1 YFFHYYHHSLH
12 QLLLL
17 PQDNPKA
24 LARNRFEYL
33 RSKLGIISAKH
44 LEGSVKEVSCVF
56 CQNLLSVKSVSNM
69 AGSGGGELRAPIFNG
84 ENYEF
89 WSIRMKTIF
98 KSHGIWELVEKGIG
112 SSDSKGADESDTKQ
126 KEKEESSGSG
136 KMAIAE
142 ILMKDAKALGL
153 IQGAVRSV
161 KLQSLRREFEYT
173 RMREDESL
181 SAYLTKLFDLINQ
194 MRGYGEELSR
204 ERIVQKM
211 LISLLPGYDPICSVI
226 EHSRDLDVIEVQ
238 EVVASLK
245 SFAQR
250 LERHHENKTEKAFAS
265 LSVDTKSA
273 KATGN
278 QNSKQQ
284 KNWKDKGKKW
294 DNKPTDGTKTPCKHC
309 GKLHYGEC
317 RFKGKP
323 KCYNCDKLGHIAK
336 DCYSKKPVEQQQL
349 QFATQVTSTPTMFYA
364 NNATEKRSMEEVWYL
379 DSGCSNH
386 MTGREDVLIDIDR
399 NVTAKV
405 AMGTGQLVD
414 VIGKGSLMVE
424 TKMGRKYIKEVLLV
438 SGLKENLLSVG
449 QMMEHGYFLIFGDNK
464 AEVYDDSSLS
474 NLVARVHMKGNRS
487 FPLKLQT
494 DLHVALTASINQSTL
509 LWHRRM
515 GHLNFQSLKL
525 LQNED
530 MVFGLPEIKNT
541 NAVCEGC
548 TFGKHCRKAF
558 PKEATSRATTP
569 LELVHTDVCGPM
581 QTVTKAGNRAT
592 VELQSGYKVKKLR
605 SDRGGEYTSNEFNK
619 FCDEMGMERQL
630 TVAYSPQ
637 QNGVAE
643 RKNRTIVEMAKC
655 MMIEKGMPLEF
666 WAETVNTAVYVL
678 NRSPTKAL
686 DKKTPF
692 EAYSGRKPG
701 LKHLRVFGSLCYA
714 HVPNPQR
721 QKLDSASNRCVF
733 LGYGSCEKGYRL
745 YNIATEK
752 VIISRDVVFN
762 EEASWDWNAQQECS
776 VSVPLTEVVSEK
788 EKGSNDTVV
797 KQAEHSVENE
807 LLTEDNEE
815 RSVVD
820 TDYES
825 CNICIIEPE
834 SFEEAVKDA
843 AWQKAME
850 AELEMIEKNET
861 WELVKRPSD
870 KPIVGVKW
878 IFKVKLNLDGSVQK
892 NKARLVAK
900 GYTQKPGIDFNETFA
915 PVARLDTVRT
925 LIALAAQKRWKLF
938 QLDVKS
944 AFLNGVLQEE
954 VYVDQPPGFVVQDK
968 EDRVYRLK
976 KALYGLKQAPRAWY
990 EEINSYFTAAGFQKS
1005 PSEATL
1011 YVKAAESGILIVSLY
1026 VDDIIYTGSSEE
1038 LVMSFKTEMMKRYE
1052 MTDLGLL
1059 HHFLGLGVIQAEPYI
1074 FLHQKKYAR
1083 TLLDKFGLKD
1093 CKAVST
1099 PLAMN
1104 EKLSKEDGSE
1114 QADEKVYRQI
1124 VGSLLYLTAT
1134 RPDIMFAASLLAR
1147 YMHGPTKKHMGTAKR
1162 VLRYIQGTLDYGI
1175 AYEKGKEAML
1185 VGYCDSDWSGCED
1198 DMRSTSGYAFI
1209 LDQSSVALSTAEAE
1223 YVSAAEATAQAVW
1236 LRFVLSD
1243 FGEEQVEA
1251 TPILCDNTSAIAI
1264 TKNPVHHHRTRHISR
1279 RFHFIRDALQ
1289 NGEIDLLYCRTGEQ
1303 NADIFT
1309 KALARNRF
1317 EYLRSKLGIISAK
1330 HLEGSVKGL
1339 QYVKGEG

>member
-1 YFFHYYHHSLH
+1 
-12 QLLLL
+12 
-17 PQDNPKA
+17 
-24 LARNRFEYL
+24 
-33 RSKLGIISAKH
+33 
-44 LEGSVKEVSCVF
+44 
-56 CQNLLSVKSVSNM
+56 
-69 AGSGGGELRAPIFNG
+69 
-84 ENYEF
+84 
-89 WSIRMKTIF
+89 
-98 KSHGIWELVEKGIG
+98 
-112 SSDSKGADESDTKQ
+112 
-126 KEKEESSGSG
+126 
-136 KMAIAE
+136 
-142 ILMKDAKALGL
+142 
-153 IQGAVRSV
+153 
-161 KLQSLRREFEYT
+161 
-173 RMREDESL
+173 
-181 SAYLTKLFDLINQ
+181 

-211 LISLLPGYDPICSVI
+211 LISLLPVYDPICYVI

-265 LSVDTKSA
+265 LSVDSKSA

-278 QNSKQQ
+278 QNNKQQ

-294 DNKPTDGTKTPCKHC
+294 DNKLADGTKNPCKHC

-336 DCYSKKPVEQQQL
+336 DCYSKK
-349 QFATQVTSTPTMFYA
+349 
-364 NNATEKRSMEEVWYL
+364 
-379 DSGCSNH
+379 
-386 MTGREDVLIDIDR
+386 
-399 NVTAKV
+399 
-405 AMGTGQLVD
+405 
-414 VIGKGSLMVE
+414 
-424 TKMGRKYIKEVLLV
+424 
-438 SGLKENLLSVG
+438 
-449 QMMEHGYFLIFGDNK
+449 
-464 AEVYDDSSLS
+464 
-474 NLVARVHMKGNRS
+474 LVA
-487 FPLKLQT
+487 
-494 DLHVALTASINQSTL
+494 AAAAS
-509 LWHRRM
+509 
-515 GHLNFQSLKL
+515 
-525 LQNED
+525 E
-530 MVFGLPEIKNT
+530 
-541 NAVCEGC
+541 
-548 TFGKHCRKAF
+548 
-558 PKEATSRATTP
+558 
-569 LELVHTDVCGPM
+569 
-581 QTVTKAGNRAT
+581 
-592 VELQSGYKVKKLR
+592 
-605 SDRGGEYTSNEFNK
+605 
-619 FCDEMGMERQL
+619 
-630 TVAYSPQ
+630 
-637 QNGVAE
+637 
-643 RKNRTIVEMAKC
+643 
-655 MMIEKGMPLEF
+655 
-666 WAETVNTAVYVL
+666 
-678 NRSPTKAL
+678 
-686 DKKTPF
+686 
-692 EAYSGRKPG
+692 
-701 LKHLRVFGSLCYA
+701 
-714 HVPNPQR
+714 
-721 QKLDSASNRCVF
+721 
-733 LGYGSCEKGYRL
+733 
-745 YNIATEK
+745 
-752 VIISRDVVFN
+752 
-762 EEASWDWNAQQECS
+762 
-776 VSVPLTEVVSEK
+776 
-788 EKGSNDTVV
+788 GSNDTVV

-807 LLTEDNEE
+807 VLLEDNEE

-820 TDYES
+820 TGTQDIDHTPLKYKSLTEIYER

-834 SFEEAVKDA
+834 TFEEAIKDA

-861 WELVKRPSD
+861 WE
-870 KPIVGVKW
+870 I
-878 IFKVKLNLDGSVQK
+878 
-892 NKARLVAK
+892 ARLVAK

-944 AFLNGVLQEE
+944 AFLNGLLHEE
-954 VYVDQPPGFVVQDK
+954 VYVDQPPGFVVKDK
-968 EDRVYRLK
+968 EDKVYRLK

-990 EEINSYFTAAGFQKS
+990 EEINSYFTATGFQRS
-1005 PSEATL
+1005 SSDATF

-1059 HHFLGLGVIQAEPYI
+1059 QHFLGLGVIQAESYI

-1185 VGYCDSDWSGCED
+1185 VGYCDSDWLGCED
-1198 DMRSTSGYAFI
+1198 DMRSTSGYAFR
-1209 LDQSSVALSTAEAE
+1209 LGLGVFSWASVKQSSVALSTAEAE
-1223 YVSAAEATAQAVW
+1223 YVSAAEATTQAVW

-1279 RFHFIRDALQ
+1279 RVHFIRDALQ

-1309 KALARNRF
+1309 KALARDRF
-1317 EYLRSKLGIISAK
+1317 EYLRSKLGVISAK
-1330 HLEGSVKGL
+1330 HLEGSVK
-1339 QYVKGEG
+1339 V